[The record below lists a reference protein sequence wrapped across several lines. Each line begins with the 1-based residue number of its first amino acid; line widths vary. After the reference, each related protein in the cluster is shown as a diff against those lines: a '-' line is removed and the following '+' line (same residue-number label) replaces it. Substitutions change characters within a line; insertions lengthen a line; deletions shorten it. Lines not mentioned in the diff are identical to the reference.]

1 MSETDAEL
9 RCESCLLCENGCES
23 APTNKVHNC
32 PDYERKISDI
42 LNSVEV
48 TSVNHQSLCSKCLME
63 DNCALP
69 KEPNE
74 IVDQC
79 CYYTP
84 KLGDRTLQH
93 IAEKIVTNAKPKIC
107 QTCMFKG
114 RSCLPNRGEDCSEW
128 KGKEEPMEED
138 HVNHPSHYTQGG
150 IECIKCIE
158 ASMKPEGF
166 QDYCKG
172 NVIKYLHRWREK
184 GGVEDLRKAEV
195 YLKWLIESA
204 ENGRI
209 A

>member
-1 MSETDAEL
+1 MVDEELKCET
-9 RCESCLLCENGCES
+9 CLLCENGCDS

-32 PDYERKISDI
+32 PDYERKLSSVMTVADSSDHDADANTTNKFHYI
-42 LNSVEV
+42 CITCDHNGDG
-48 TSVNHQSLCSKCLME
+48 CI
-63 DNCALP
+63 
-69 KEPNE
+69 PNM
-74 IVDQC
+74 
-79 CYYTP
+79 
-84 KLGDRTLQH
+84 GH
-93 IAEKIVTNAKPKIC
+93 
-107 QTCMFKG
+107 
-114 RSCLPNRGEDCSEW
+114 DCSEW
-128 KGKEEPMEED
+128 KRKENPLTED
-138 HVNHPSHYTQGG
+138 CVNHPSHYTQGG

-184 GGVEDLRKAEV
+184 GGVQDLKKAEV